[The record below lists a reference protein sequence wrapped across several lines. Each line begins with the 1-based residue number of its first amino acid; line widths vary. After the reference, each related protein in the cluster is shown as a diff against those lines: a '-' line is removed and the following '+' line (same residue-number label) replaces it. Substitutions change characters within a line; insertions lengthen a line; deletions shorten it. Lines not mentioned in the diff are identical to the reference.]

1 MFWDLLYK
9 SLISTFIILR
19 NVSTWIKMSHL
30 LRKEIKKAILMALI
44 IVQFELFFE
53 FLWSFEGFIW
63 TMDVFRT

>member
-53 FLWSFEGFIW
+53 FLWSFEGFI
-63 TMDVFRT
+63 